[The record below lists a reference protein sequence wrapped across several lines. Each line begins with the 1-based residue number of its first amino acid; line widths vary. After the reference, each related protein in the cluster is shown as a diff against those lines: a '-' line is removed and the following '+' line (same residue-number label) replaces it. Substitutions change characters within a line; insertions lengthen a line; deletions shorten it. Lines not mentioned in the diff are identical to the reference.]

1 MPSRMS
7 AVAMTVLVALFTLIS
22 LPIKAA
28 EPEPTPDK
36 STALPLWQAV
46 ALGAIEG
53 ATEYLPVSSTGHLL
67 IFQHWMGLSDDLE
80 ETEAAQALAI
90 CIQIGAILAV
100 VLLYFKRLRQ
110 MVVGLL
116 GGDPAGLRLFFHL
129 IIAFIPA
136 AIIGIL
142 FKDVIKEHLFNI
154 YSVATA
160 LAVGAMLILVTPGKN
175 TKDDAAGGKDLTDM
189 KWHEALLVGVMQ
201 CLAFWPGFSRSLST
215 ILGCRVVGL
224 RLSAAVEFSFL
235 LGLVTLSAATAKEGL
250 DHGKKIFEYYGVVS
264 PLIALGVAFV
274 FAVISVRFMVGL
286 LSQFGLAPF
295 AYYRLLLA
303 ALCIGLEFSKP
314 GKPSAEAATTM
325 NSQQTIRATL
335 NHESER
341 KIPWTSSRHKTS

>member
-1 MPSRMS
+1 MHSRLPRR
-7 AVAMTVLVALFTLIS
+7 VIALLIPVFLFIS
-22 LPIKAA
+22 FPAQA
-28 EPEPTPDK
+28 TETEPAPDR

-67 IFQHWMGLSDDLE
+67 IFQHWMGLSDDAD

-100 VLLYFKRLRQ
+100 VMLYFNRLRQ
-110 MVVGLL
+110 MLFGLL
-116 GGDPAGLRLFFHL
+116 GRDPAGRRLFFHL
-129 IIAFIPA
+129 IIAFFPA
-136 AIIGIL
+136 AVVGLL
-142 FKDVIKEHLFNI
+142 FKDVIKAHLFNI

-160 LAVGAMLILVTPGKN
+160 LVVGAILILMNPGGHMR
-175 TKDDAAGGKDLTDM
+175 DDSPNAKDLTDM
-189 KWHEALLVGVMQ
+189 KWTDALLVGIMQ

-250 DHGKKIFEYYGVVS
+250 DHGKTIFEYYGIVS
-264 PLIALGVAFV
+264 PLIALAVAFV

-303 ALCIGLEFSKP
+303 AFCLTLEATKP
-314 GKPSAEAATTM
+314 AKSANETT
-325 NSQQTIRATL
+325 NASVPPRHTIRAVIH
-335 NHESER
+335 HESDR
-341 KIPWTSSRHKTS
+341 RIPWNNQLHKT